1 MPAAEFGR
9 TTASSGEDS
18 VPVHG
23 NHLKKADLYAASELS
38 NMPRRAARKT
48 LEVPEPGT
56 PSAEPPLADD
66 DFVSALKDE
75 LVKTQR
81 VAEART
87 GEDLTHRAE
96 LNRRL
101 LQDLWEV
108 HNQFEEVSVH
118 LTIDPSQTLFATFAE
133 YPTKWTFKENFD
145 SGAVKTVELGDRAA
159 GWVGLTLRFWY
170 YRTPEGKNHLRGIFE
185 WCDGES
191 YHRYSGWMRMMSQA
205 VLYDADEDS
214 VNVGELHRVL
224 KDVVVH
230 WYAAH
235 LERTPEAFVAHLKEK
250 YPKGASYAKE
260 SYR

>member
-1 MPAAEFGR
+1 
-9 TTASSGEDS
+9 
-18 VPVHG
+18 
-23 NHLKKADLYAASELS
+23 
-38 NMPRRAARKT
+38 MPRRPTRKPN
-48 LEVPEPGT
+48 LVAEVPEPGT
-56 PSAEPPLADD
+56 PPAEPPLADD
-66 DFVSALKDE
+66 DFVSVLKRE
-75 LVKTQR
+75 LVRTQ
-81 VAEART
+81 ASAGAKT

-96 LNRRL
+96 LNKRL

-108 HNQFEEVSVH
+108 HNQFEEISVH
-118 LTIDPSQTLFATFAE
+118 LAIDPSQTLFATFAE

-145 SGAVKTVELGDRAA
+145 FGAVKTIELGDRAA
-159 GWVGLTLRFWY
+159 GWVGFTLRFWY
-170 YRTPEGKNHLRGIFE
+170 YRTPEGQPHLRGIFE

-205 VLYDADEDS
+205 VLYDAAEDD
-214 VNVGELHRVL
+214 VNVADLHRVL
-224 KDVVVH
+224 KDIVVQ